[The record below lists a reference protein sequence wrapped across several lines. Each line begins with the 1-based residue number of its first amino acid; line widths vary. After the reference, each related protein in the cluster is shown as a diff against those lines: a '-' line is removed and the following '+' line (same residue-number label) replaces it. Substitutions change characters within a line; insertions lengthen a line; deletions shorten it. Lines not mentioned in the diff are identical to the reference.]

1 MNRDELKTIC
11 KANGIYEYQ
20 IAHKM
25 GISEPTFIRWLRV
38 PITSELEQRIMSAI
52 DSIIEDRNRREGD
65 SKCVN

>member
-11 KANGIYEYQ
+11 KENGIYEYQ
-20 IAHKM
+20 VAHKM

-52 DSIIEDRNRREGD
+52 HSIIEDRNRKEGD
-65 SKCVN
+65 SK